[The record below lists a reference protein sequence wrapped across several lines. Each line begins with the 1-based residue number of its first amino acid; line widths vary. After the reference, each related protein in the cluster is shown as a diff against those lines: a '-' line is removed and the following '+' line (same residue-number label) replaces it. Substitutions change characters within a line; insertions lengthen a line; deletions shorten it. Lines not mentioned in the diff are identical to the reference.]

1 MLPIRDSNPSRT
13 VPVVNNTIIGI
24 CVVVFLIELGQG
36 SGFDKFLY
44 LYGLVPARYS
54 VPEMA
59 AYFSFFQQAFSF
71 LSFMFLH
78 GGFWHILF
86 NMWVL
91 YIFGDN
97 IEDRLGH
104 GRYAAFYLL
113 CGLASGLA
121 HMIPNIQSTV
131 PVVGASGAI
140 AGVMGAYFILYPRAK
155 VLTLVP
161 LLFIP
166 LFFEIPAFFFLGFW
180 FVMQVLSA
188 AGSSGGIAGGGVAWW
203 AHVGGFVAGIVL
215 LRMFKVMP
223 AQALSERPT
232 NITTRRKSPR
242 IQVIHPTG
250 PGNDPNLYGDITIT
264 SLEGITGAT
273 KTVNIPWG
281 FQSRLYKVAVP
292 PGTKSGATLRLKG
305 LGRIAP
311 DGTRGDLFLKVNF
324 M

>member
-1 MLPIRDSNPSRT
+1 MLPLRDLNPSRT
-13 VPVVNNTIIGI
+13 VPVVNNAIIGI
-24 CVVVFLIELGQG
+24 CVVAFLIELGQDD
-36 SGFDKFLY
+36 FEKFLY
-44 LYGLVPARYS
+44 IYGLVPARYS

-59 AYFSFFQQAFSF
+59 AYFSFGQQVFSF
-71 LSFMFLH
+71 FSFMFLH
-78 GGFWHILF
+78 GGFWHILS

-104 GRYAAFYLL
+104 ARYAAFYLL

-121 HMIPNIQSTV
+121 HMIPNMQSTV

-140 AGVMGAYFILYPRAK
+140 AGVMGAYFILYPRAR

-166 LFFEIPAFFFLGFW
+166 LFFEIPAFFFLGLW
-180 FVMQVLSA
+180 FVMQLLNA
-188 AGSSGGIAGGGVAWW
+188 AGSGGMGGGVAWW
-203 AHVGGFVAGIVL
+203 AHVGGFVAGIAL
-215 LRMFKVMP
+215 LKMFKVMP
-223 AQALSERPT
+223 AEALAGRPE
-232 NITTRRKSPR
+232 NITTRRKTPR
-242 IQVIHPTG
+242 IQVVHPSG
-250 PGNDPNLYGDITIT
+250 PADDPNLYGEILLT
-264 SLEGITGAT
+264 SLEGVTGTT

-281 FQSRLYKVAVP
+281 FQSRLYNVAVP
-292 PGTKSGATLRLKG
+292 AGIKPGATLRLKG

-311 DGTRGDLFLKVNF
+311 DGSRGDVFLKVNF